1 MAIPDYQSMMLPL
14 LDLASKHNE
23 ISNSD
28 AAAALAQ
35 HFNVSDDELK
45 VLQPSGHQAVFYNR
59 FGWARTYLKKA
70 SLLEYPKRGYFS
82 ITDLGRK
89 IHEQRPDRID
99 IKFLRQF
106 PSFVDFIKG
115 SKKDQEEKVVTDAEH
130 RTPEEIILSGYATI
144 RKELADEILSRVK
157 KCSPEFFERLV
168 VELLV
173 KMGYGGSLVDAGEA
187 IGKSGD
193 GGVDG
198 VIKEDKLGLD
208 VIFIQAK
215 RWENTVTRPEL
226 QKFAGA
232 LQGKQAKKGV
242 FITTSSFSKEAGEF
256 ASRIENKMILIDGD
270 LLTQLMIDYGVGVS
284 TSALYE
290 IKKIDSDYFEEELF

>member
-1 MAIPDYQSMMLPL
+1 ME
-14 LDLASKHNE
+14 LAAKHKE

-28 AAAALAQ
+28 AAAALAE
-35 HFNVSDDELK
+35 HFNVSDEDLR

-70 SLLEYPKRGYFS
+70 VLLEYPKRGFFS
-82 ITDLGRK
+82 ITVLGRE
-89 IHEQRPDRID
+89 ILEQKPDRID

-106 PSFVDFIKG
+106 PEFIDFIKG
-115 SKKDQEEKVVTDAEH
+115 SKKDQEEKEITGAEP
-130 RTPEEIILSGYATI
+130 RTPEEIILSGYSTI
-144 RKELADEILSRVK
+144 RKELADELLSRVK
-157 KCSPEFFERLV
+157 RCSPGFFERLV

-208 VIFIQAK
+208 VIYIQAK

-242 FITTSSFSKEAGEF
+242 FITTSSFSKETREF
-256 ASRIENKMILIDGD
+256 ASRIENKIILIDGEE
-270 LLTQLMIDYGVGVS
+270 LTQLMIDYGVGVS
-284 TSALYE
+284 TSAAYE